1 MHSSKKWNYLSYG
14 PCHMFATKNYS
25 HTWQWRTV
33 LLCFVVSTLAGG
45 KINRIT
51 NSKQKVGLDIYLY
64 FGGIWYFAELQ
75 TCLTGRLNYPF
86 GKKKHFLQF
95 FWQLNSTN
103 CCHFLSYAFWTLKTE
118 MVTFKHIAILSCQLF
133 QYVLDWC

>member
-1 MHSSKKWNYLSYG
+1 
-14 PCHMFATKNYS
+14 MFVTKNYS

-51 NSKQKVGLDIYLY
+51 NSKQKVGLDINLY

-86 GKKKHFLQF
+86 GKKLFTV
-95 FWQLNSTN
+95 FWQLNSTKLLWFAFIRFLDFTDRN
-103 CCHFLSYAFWTLKTE
+103 GYLQTNCHFELS
-118 MVTFKHIAILSCQLF
+118 TFSICEIQLVKGEGGDSSCQI
-133 QYVLDWC
+133 Q

>member
-1 MHSSKKWNYLSYG
+1 
-14 PCHMFATKNYS
+14 MFVTKNYS

-86 GKKKHFLQF
+86 GKKMFYSSLTTKFYKLLLFAFIRFLDFTDRNGYLQTYSHFELSTF
-95 FWQLNSTN
+95 SICAWLMLKWNS
-103 CCHFLSYAFWTLKTE
+103 
-118 MVTFKHIAILSCQLF
+118 IG
-133 QYVLDWC
+133 